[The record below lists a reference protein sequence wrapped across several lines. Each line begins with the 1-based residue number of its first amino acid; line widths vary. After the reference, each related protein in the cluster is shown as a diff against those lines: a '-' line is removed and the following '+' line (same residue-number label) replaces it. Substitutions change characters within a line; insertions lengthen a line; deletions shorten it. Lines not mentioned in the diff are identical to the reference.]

1 MRNDIQLKQQAQML
15 KAAWEEGWKNA
26 DQVSVDGLDFFYP
39 MEQQWLESTAKQMY
53 DQLLMEA
60 QGGLNAKT

>member
-26 DQVSVDGLDFFYP
+26 DQVSVDGLDFSIL
-39 MEQQWLESTAKQMY
+39 WSSN
-53 DQLLMEA
+53 
-60 QGGLNAKT
+60 GLSPPPNKCTTSF